1 MESAGKTTAYAS
13 IPVDLARTLDISQ
26 ASDNYARVGPIILK
40 NGGTQ
45 QCSQPWTVSSYL
57 SMIMPALSACSSLG
71 DVCASG
77 TYIVAFWIDSSS
89 RQRNPTSLVLFESRL
104 GSIKL
109 PVLKQPALNLAAMT
123 GGSEAQASQHPLE
136 QFVQKYFQLTCTF
149 EDGQ

>member
-1 MESAGKTTAYAS
+1 
-13 IPVDLARTLDISQ
+13 
-26 ASDNYARVGPIILK
+26 
-40 NGGTQ
+40 
-45 QCSQPWTVSSYL
+45 
-57 SMIMPALSACSSLG
+57 MIMPALSACSSLG

-77 TYIVAFWIDSSS
+77 TYIVAFWIDNSS

-109 PVLKQPALNLAAMT
+109 PVLKQPALNLAAIT
-123 GGSEAQASQHPLE
+123 EGSEAQASQHPLE

>member
-1 MESAGKTTAYAS
+1 
-13 IPVDLARTLDISQ
+13 
-26 ASDNYARVGPIILK
+26 
-40 NGGTQ
+40 
-45 QCSQPWTVSSYL
+45 
-57 SMIMPALSACSSLG
+57 MIMPALSACSSLG

-149 EDGQ
+149 EDDSNYVPSSQNDDFAWQTKKRRMQICLNQTKEQRVISWYEARERYNRMWYTRFVWE